1 MKPLQRTDLLS
12 LEQYSEQRIP
22 FRRQVM
28 AHKKNRV
35 IYLGEHLGL
44 YFEDR
49 LTIQYQVQEMLRV
62 EKIFEAAA
70 IEEELAAYNP
80 LIPDGHNLKA
90 TLMIEY
96 TDVAERQQMLTHLV
110 GIETRVWMRV
120 GDFGEVWPIADEDL
134 ERADATKTSAVH
146 FLRYEFS
153 EAMIAAVQAGGT
165 LSTGS
170 EHPAYH
176 SQVIVAPEVTKAL
189 IADFMMGVPG
199 KKNVA

>member
-1 MKPLQRTDLLS
+1 MKPLLRTDLLS
-12 LEQYSEQRIP
+12 LQQYSEQRLQ

-49 LTIQYQVQEMLRV
+49 LTMQYQVQEMLRV
-62 EKIFEAAA
+62 EKIFEDAA
-70 IEEELAAYNP
+70 IEEELATYNP

-120 GDFGEVWPIADEDL
+120 AEFEKVWPIADEDL

-153 EAMIAAVQAGGT
+153 EAMIAAAQAGGT
-165 LSTGS
+165 LSSGA

-176 SQVIVAPEVTKAL
+176 SEVIVAPEVTQAL
-189 IADFMMGVPG
+189 IADFTMDTSGTRNPG
-199 KKNVA
+199 